1 MFDCFEHRA
10 AGAGGAAREGEGRIR
25 RLPGNE
31 ARRPAGSRGVLR
43 QSELQKTHAR
53 GGGRNMR
60 QPEGAH
66 AGKDAPAERLSAA
79 TAFGTTG
86 GSGMKKQ
93 ILTMKFIFNK
103 EGKTYSAPSHFSS
116 GIGRTIAL

>member
-1 MFDCFEHRA
+1 MVRQGP
-10 AGAGGAAREGEGRIR
+10 AGRPVREKGGSGACPAMKSVVR
-25 RLPGNE
+25 RLPAASCGK
-31 ARRPAGSRGVLR
+31 ASFRKRM
-43 QSELQKTHAR
+43 R
-53 GGGRNMR
+53 GGGGKMR

-66 AGKDAPAERLSAA
+66 AGEDTPAERLSAA

-86 GSGMKKQ
+86 GIGMKKQ

>member
-1 MFDCFEHRA
+1 MVRQGPVGRPVREKGGS
-10 AGAGGAAREGEGRIR
+10 GACPATKPVVRQV
-25 RLPGNE
+25 PG
-31 ARRPAGSRGVLR
+31 GVLR
-43 QSELQKTHAR
+43 QSELQKTHAL
-53 GGGRNMR
+53 GGGRKMR
-60 QPEGAH
+60 QPEGTH
-66 AGKDAPAERLSAA
+66 AGEDAPAEHLSAA

-86 GSGMKKQ
+86 GSGMKKH